1 MKKTVRIEGMM
12 CNHCKMH
19 VEQALG
25 KVNGVKK
32 VNVDLKKA
40 FAIVE
45 SNTLIDESLL
55 KQAVMDAGYR
65 VTGIED

>member
-1 MKKTVRIEGMM
+1 MKKTVKIEGMM

-19 VEQALG
+19 VEEALG
-25 KVNGVKK
+25 KVKGVKK

-45 SNTLIDESLL
+45 SNAVIDEALL
-55 KQAVMDAGYR
+55 KQAVADAGYQ